1 MAGLFCIFGPKT
13 AKNIMNKPQFF
24 ILALCL
30 FLLGSCQSYQHF
42 VKEEGQY
49 YPLNSQEHQQAD
61 SSIAN
66 IYAPYKKQ
74 LEAQMNEQLGQ
85 LSVDLIKEQPE
96 SNMGN
101 FAADMV
107 AIQAQAYTGKSID
120 FAVLN
125 YGGLR
130 LPSIPKGPLKKGKIY
145 ELMPFDNMI
154 VVMEMKGSE
163 LRPLFE
169 HICMKGGWPI
179 SSAVRME
186 IDDEFAPQNIR
197 LEGQA
202 IQADKKYRIATIDY
216 LANGGDNCTFFKGKK
231 RYETGKFL
239 RDAAIEYISAQT
251 AKGKS
256 IKARKEGRISQKK

>member
-1 MAGLFCIFGPKT
+1 
-13 AKNIMNKPQFF
+13 MNKPQLF
-24 ILALCL
+24 IFALFL
-30 FLLGSCQSYQHF
+30 LLLGSCQSYQHF

-49 YPLNSQEHQQAD
+49 YQLNSSKHQKTD
-61 SSIAN
+61 SSTTA

-85 LSVDLIKEQPE
+85 LAVDLIKEQPE

-107 AIQAQAYTGKSID
+107 AVQAQLYTNQSID

-154 VVMEMKGSE
+154 VVIEMKGSE
-163 LRPLFE
+163 LAPLFE
-169 HICMKGGWPI
+169 HIGIKGGWPV
-179 SSAVRME
+179 SAAVRMD
-186 IDDEFAPQNIR
+186 IDDEFAPHNIS
-197 LEGQA
+197 LEGQS
-202 IQADKKYRIATIDY
+202 IIPNKSYRIATIDY
-216 LANGGDNCTFFKGKK
+216 LANGGDNCSFFKGKK

-251 AKGKS
+251 AKGK
-256 IKARKEGRISQKK
+256 IINARKEGRISQKK

>member
-1 MAGLFCIFGPKT
+1 M
-13 AKNIMNKPQFF
+13 
-24 ILALCL
+24 
-30 FLLGSCQSYQHF
+30 LLGSCQSYQHF

-49 YPLNSQEHQQAD
+49 YQLNSSEHQEAD
-61 SSIAN
+61 SSTAA

-74 LEAQMNEQLGQ
+74 LEAKMNEQLGQ
-85 LSVDLIKEQPE
+85 LDVDLIKEQPE

-101 FAADMV
+101 FTADMV
-107 AIQAQAYTGKSID
+107 AVQAQLYTGQSID

-145 ELMPFDNMI
+145 ELLPFDNMI
-154 VVMEMKGSE
+154 VVVELKGSE
-163 LRPLFE
+163 LPALFE
-169 HICMKGGWPI
+169 HICMKGGWPV
-179 SSAVRME
+179 SAAVRMQM
-186 IDDEFAPQNIR
+186 DDEFAPHNIS

-202 IQADKKYRIATIDY
+202 IVPDQNYRIATIDY
-216 LANGGDNCTFFKGKK
+216 LANGGDNCNFFKGKK

-251 AKGKS
+251 AKGKT